1 MNKILTG
8 RNGKLKILLWIKR
21 RLNILKLVM
30 PLLIISLIL
39 FLRHNDIY
47 IYTLII
53 GLSILMLNIIFPVIG
68 DIVDKILIII
78 INILR
83 IIITLIFTLIIQ
95 GIIFPIIKIIS
106 LIFGKRFLI
115 LKFKENRETYYIN
128 KPDII
133 DDINEP
139 Y

>member
-1 MNKILTG
+1 MLTG

-39 FLRHNDIY
+39 FFKHNDVY
-47 IYTLII
+47 IYTLIA
-53 GLSILMLNIIFPVIG
+53 GLSLLIVNIVFPVIG
-68 DIVDKILIII
+68 DIADKILIMI
-78 INILR
+78 INVFR
-83 IIITLIFTLIIQ
+83 VIITVIFTLIIQ

-115 LKFKENRETYYIN
+115 LKFKEKKETYYIN

>member
-1 MNKILTG
+1 
-8 RNGKLKILLWIKR
+8 
-21 RLNILKLVM
+21 
-30 PLLIISLIL
+30 
-39 FLRHNDIY
+39 
-47 IYTLII
+47 
-53 GLSILMLNIIFPVIG
+53 MLNIIFPVIG